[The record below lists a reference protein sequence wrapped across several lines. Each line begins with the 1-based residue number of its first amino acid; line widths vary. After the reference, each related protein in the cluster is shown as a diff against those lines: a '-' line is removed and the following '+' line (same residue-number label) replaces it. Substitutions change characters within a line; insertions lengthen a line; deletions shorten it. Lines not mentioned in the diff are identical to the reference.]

1 MKTAQQN
8 YFAITLTKAEAL
20 RIQAEQIDW
29 YAALYGARVR
39 TLVAAA
45 TQAER
50 LDDGQA
56 YDVVEVNRCIPRGGA
71 IEHLIRHLSAQAQEG
86 E

>member
-8 YFAITLTKAEAL
+8 YFAITLTKAETL
-20 RIQAEQIDW
+20 RIHW

-71 IEHLIRHLSAQAQEG
+71 IEHLIRHVSAQAQEG